1 MIERDFPGSPVVKT
15 LAAKIEG
22 AGSSPGRGI
31 KTPHAAWHSQK
42 MKKQQ
47 QQQQNIYI

>member
-1 MIERDFPGSPVVKT
+1 MTERDFPGSPVVKT

-31 KTPHAAWHSQK
+31 KISHAAWHSQK

-47 QQQQNIYI
+47 QQ